1 MNNFEISDI
10 VMNDSLN
17 LIITAHQYTNTTSTK
32 SRQHS
37 GMLTIW
43 KFPSWDFKE
52 TEFVI
57 NFPFPN
63 KMIKLLQSEADKE
76 LIAATD
82 TGKLYVI
89 LLEDIL
95 NHPIE
100 TEHPSASLFMSSILD
115 MIWLIPD
122 KVFAAIG
129 DDNYLKIFD
138 YDEQKIVSG
147 GILSKRLK
155 DDILTS
161 IQVDNNKRLYLGTR
175 GSNVL
180 IYEIVE
186 PNYQFKYLFTVSL
199 ESIKSP
205 IHSLTFYNK

>member
-10 VMNDSLN
+10 IMNDSLN
-17 LIITAHQYTNTTSTK
+17 LIITAHQYVNKTSTK
-32 SRQHS
+32 STQHP

-43 KFPSWDFKE
+43 KFPSWNFKE

-63 KMIKLLQSEADKE
+63 RIVKLLQSEFDKE
-76 LIAATD
+76 LIVATD
-82 TGKLYVI
+82 TGKLYVV

-95 NHPIE
+95 NYPIE
-100 TEHPSASLFMSSILD
+100 TQHPSASLFMSSILD

-138 YDEQKIVSG
+138 YEEQKIVNG
-147 GILSKRLK
+147 GILSKRLE
-155 DDILTS
+155 DDVLTS
-161 IQVDNNKRLYLGTR
+161 VQVDNNKRLYLSTR
-175 GSNVL
+175 RSSIL
-180 IYEIVE
+180 IYEIVD
-186 PNYQFKYLFTVSL
+186 PNYRFKYLFTVSL

-205 IHSLTFYNK
+205 IHSLTFYKK